1 MSLPEKQE
9 PMIYDYAQTLP
20 PEKEKRLQENIP
32 YLVPKSK
39 LRKVSKLEKIVFS
52 TVVVTFLFLS
62 IATIKMTTAIN
73 REEEAITSVQQ
84 TMNESKS
91 AIDKLEQEKNELL
104 RADRVKGIADKA
116 EIKVRDEN
124 IRTIK

>member
-1 MSLPEKQE
+1 MSLPEKKE
-9 PMIYDYAQTLP
+9 PMIYDYTQALP
-20 PEKEKRLQENIP
+20 PEEEKRLQENIP

-52 TVVVTFLFLS
+52 TFIVTFLFLS

-91 AIDKLEQEKNELL
+91 AIEKLEQEKNELL
-104 RADRVKGIADKA
+104 RADRVKGIADKS
-116 EIKVRDEN
+116 EIKVREDN
-124 IRTIK
+124 IRKIK

>member
-20 PEKEKRLQENIP
+20 PESEKRLQETIP

-39 LRKVSKLEKIVFS
+39 LRKVSKLEKIVFA
-52 TVVVTFLFLS
+52 TFIVTFLFLS

-73 REEEAITSVQQ
+73 REEEAITAVQQ
-84 TMNESKS
+84 KMNESNS

-104 RADRVKGIADKA
+104 RADRVKGIAEKA
-116 EIKVRDEN
+116 EIKVREDN
-124 IRTIK
+124 IRKIK